1 MLLFEVTGFNNAV
14 QVNRSKV
21 DGAVLTT
28 EARLKA
34 QVVARQARQA
44 SSDLCPLKETSAW

>member
-1 MLLFEVTGFNNAV
+1 MRSAGSITQFRFS
-14 QVNRSKV
+14 RSKV